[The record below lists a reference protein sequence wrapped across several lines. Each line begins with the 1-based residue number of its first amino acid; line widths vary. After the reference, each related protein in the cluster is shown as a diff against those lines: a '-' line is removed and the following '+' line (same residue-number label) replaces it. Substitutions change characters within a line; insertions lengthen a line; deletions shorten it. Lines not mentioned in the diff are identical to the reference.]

1 MENTAGGEHR
11 RWRTPQVRDYFQK
24 RLLRIYPGWIA
35 ALLFCVFVVGPVLR
49 PSHALL
55 LGNAGTLGFLSQLI
69 GHDAGQLKLLP
80 GISGAINGS
89 TWTIPFELMCYI
101 IVAVLGVLG
110 LYRRPFLLLAFTL
123 VLVFGI
129 SLWPVQALR
138 HVFHPAFGV
147 TQTPYYRFA
156 FVANFLCGSLFF
168 LFRDRIPHSRRLL
181 AASMLLVGLTL
192 GHLPFSGLLFV
203 ILPTFGFYIL
213 FYLALLPAGKLYD
226 WAKHGD
232 LSYGIYLYAY
242 PFQRLLIAE
251 QSRGY
256 HLTPLTLF
264 LLAWALACGAAA
276 LSWRF
281 VERPFLRLKPRSFLP
296 PMEEVGVPAV
306 PATGAPS
313 A

>member
-1 MENTAGGEHR
+1 M
-11 RWRTPQVRDYFQK
+11 RDYFQK
-24 RLLRIYPGWIA
+24 RILRIYPGWIV

-49 PSHALL
+49 PSHTLM
-55 LGNAGTLGFLSQLI
+55 LGTSGTLSFLSQLV

-110 LYRRPFLLLAFTL
+110 LYRRPLLLLAFTL
-123 VLVFGI
+123 ALILGI
-129 SLWPVQALR
+129 SLWPIQALR
-138 HVFHPAFGV
+138 HVFHPTFGV

-156 FVANFLCGSLFF
+156 FVANFLSGMLFF
-168 LFRDRIPHSRRLL
+168 LFRDRIPHSSWLL
-181 AASMLLVGLTL
+181 AVSVLLVGLTL
-192 GHLPFSGLLFV
+192 GHLPLSGLLFV
-203 ILPTFGFYIL
+203 ILPTFGFYVL
-213 FYLALLPAGKLYD
+213 FYLAFLPVGKLYD

-242 PFQRLLIAE
+242 PLQRILVAA
-251 QSRGY
+251 
-256 HLTPLTLF
+256 HLQGGHLSPPSLF
-264 LLAWALACGAAA
+264 FAAWVLACGAAA

-281 VERPFLRLKPRSFLP
+281 VERPFLRLKPRSSLP

-306 PATGAPS
+306 PAAGAP
-313 A
+313 